1 MRKAKNVGHAPARR
15 TEKLVSAQSSQ
26 GARARQAG
34 RLSEAFQRSEED
46 KEQAKSEER
55 SDDQRKLKITNLALE
70 DDKCQ
75 GLKS

>member
-1 MRKAKNVGHAPARR
+1 M
-15 TEKLVSAQSSQ
+15 SAQSSQ
-26 GARARQAG
+26 GARTRQAG

-70 DDKCQ
+70 DYNYFDRSQIVLQDVMKI
-75 GLKS
+75 SSSSD